1 MLLYK
6 ILKIIKLTIDNIK
19 IKYYN
24 KRVVRNKGVVKMI
37 RTAEDCLRIRE
48 EKLKLFNKS
57 QEEIKGQ
64 MQLIESKVMNANIDH
79 KTKYIDIGNI
89 GKLFS
94 ENEKQIIK
102 DGYYITQD
110 YKNGIRL
117 YFDKEA
123 YNDYINSNKK
133 VKEAINDCNKKYGKS
148 LNDLN
153 DNVDSDKKS
162 DLKKDTDEQM
172 KDNKKGEALK
182 FNTLGEFLDY
192 LNKRIL

>member
-1 MLLYK
+1 ML
-6 ILKIIKLTIDNIK
+6 
-19 IKYYN
+19 
-24 KRVVRNKGVVKMI
+24 
-37 RTAEDCLRIRE
+37 RTAKDCLKIRE
-48 EKLKLFNKS
+48 EKLNMFNKS

-64 MQLIESKVMNANIDH
+64 MKLIESKVINANIDH

-110 YKNGIRL
+110 DKNGTRL
-117 YFDKEA
+117 YFDKED

-133 VKEAINDCNKKYGKS
+133 SSKA

-153 DNVDSDKKS
+153 DNINSDKKS
-162 DLKKDTDEQM
+162 DLKKDTDEQV
-172 KDNKKGEALK
+172 KEDKKVETSK
-182 FNTLGEFLDY
+182 FNTIGEWLDY
-192 LNKRIL
+192 LDKELYKSFE

>member
-1 MLLYK
+1 ML
-6 ILKIIKLTIDNIK
+6 
-19 IKYYN
+19 
-24 KRVVRNKGVVKMI
+24 
-37 RTAEDCLRIRE
+37 RTAKDCLKIRE
-48 EKLKLFNKS
+48 EKLNMFNKS

-110 YKNGIRL
+110 DKNGTRL
-117 YFDKEA
+117 YFDAKD
-123 YNDYINSNKK
+123 YNDYVNSNKK
-133 VKEAINDCNKKYGKS
+133 VTEAIKDCSKKYNKA

-162 DLKKDTDEQM
+162 DLKKDTDEQV
-172 KDNKKGEALK
+172 KEDKKVKTLK
-182 FNTLGEFLDY
+182 FNTWGDWLDY
-192 LNKRIL
+192 LDKEFYKTFE

>member
-1 MLLYK
+1 ML
-6 ILKIIKLTIDNIK
+6 
-19 IKYYN
+19 
-24 KRVVRNKGVVKMI
+24 

-48 EKLKLFNKS
+48 EKLKIFNKS

-110 YKNGIRL
+110 DENGTRL
-117 YFDKEA
+117 YFDKKD
-123 YNDYINSNKK
+123 YNEYVNSNKK
-133 VKEAINDCNKKYGKS
+133 SN
-148 LNDLN
+148 
-153 DNVDSDKKS
+153 
-162 DLKKDTDEQM
+162 LKKDIDEQV
-172 KDNKKGEALK
+172 KEDKKVHTLK
-182 FNTLGEFLDY
+182 FNTIGEWLDY
-192 LNKRIL
+192 LDKESYKTFK

>member
-1 MLLYK
+1 ML
-6 ILKIIKLTIDNIK
+6 
-19 IKYYN
+19 
-24 KRVVRNKGVVKMI
+24 

-48 EKLKLFNKS
+48 EKLKIFNKS

-64 MQLIESKVMNANIDH
+64 MKLIESKVLNANIGH

-110 YKNGIRL
+110 DKNGTRL
-117 YFDKEA
+117 YFDKKD
-123 YNDYINSNKK
+123 YNDYVNSNKK
-133 VKEAINDCNKKYGKS
+133 IDF
-148 LNDLN
+148 
-153 DNVDSDKKS
+153 
-162 DLKKDTDEQM
+162 KKDTDEQM

-182 FNTLGEFLDY
+182 FNTIEEWLDY
-192 LNKRIL
+192 LDKESYKTFK